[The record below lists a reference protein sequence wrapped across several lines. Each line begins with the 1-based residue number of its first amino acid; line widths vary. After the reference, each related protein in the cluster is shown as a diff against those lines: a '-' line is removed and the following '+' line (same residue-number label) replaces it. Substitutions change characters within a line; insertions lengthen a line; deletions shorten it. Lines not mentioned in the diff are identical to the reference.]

1 MKKYLTVLIFL
12 FVSTV
17 TISAQKWA
25 DPSPTVGQNA
35 SITYRNNSEYTMTLK
50 IIKPYGGLYTIVT
63 LYPHSSRTVQFS
75 STSNYSMKIKAVR
88 NGKASYHDGG
98 MFSVTCNNYEWAEG
112 VMEFK
117 LSTYGSGLGPT
128 ISEREFESNN

>member
-25 DPSPTVGQNA
+25 DASPATGQIA

-50 IIKPYGGLYTIVT
+50 SIKPYGGHYTIVT
-63 LYPHSSRTVQFS
+63 LYPHCSRTVQFS

-98 MFSVTCNNYEWAEG
+98 VFSVTCNSYEWTEG

-128 ISEREFESNN
+128 ISEREFERNN

>member
-25 DPSPTVGQNA
+25 DASPATGQNA

-63 LYPHSSRTVQFS
+63 LYPHCSRTVQFS

-98 MFSVTCNNYEWAEG
+98 MFSVTCNSYEWTEG